1 MAPARSR
8 VFLYLSLGFTGLCVL
23 VYLVYPFLLR
33 SVGAYLVVEDAL
45 QPASAILV
53 LNGESPLRAL
63 EAAKIY
69 KEGWAPKVILNQSL
83 RRANFYAYESLDIEV
98 MEQHE
103 YNRAVLLRSGVP
115 DEAIT
120 VIMEQTSN
128 TIAELRAAL
137 RFLTPS
143 TITSLIIVTS
153 NYHTRRTAR
162 IWRYLTEAEIK
173 GIVRWTRSDTSF
185 DPAIWWT
192 SRVSIRRLVNEYL
205 GFISYSLGFPL
216 GIAFPESVRTFI
228 PLFETEIK

>member
-83 RRANFYAYESLDIEV
+83 RRANFDAYESLDIEV

-103 YNRAVLLRSGVP
+103 YNRVWKWQHSKILQAFVNQLDSKLDFSG
-115 DEAIT
+115 EERFLIT
-120 VIMEQTSN
+120 VFKS
-128 TIAELRAAL
+128 
-137 RFLTPS
+137 
-143 TITSLIIVTS
+143 
-153 NYHTRRTAR
+153 
-162 IWRYLTEAEIK
+162 
-173 GIVRWTRSDTSF
+173 
-185 DPAIWWT
+185 
-192 SRVSIRRLVNEYL
+192 
-205 GFISYSLGFPL
+205 
-216 GIAFPESVRTFI
+216 
-228 PLFETEIK
+228 